1 MKNMCCF
8 VAVCWQVSFAARIG
22 ESVVGRGDVHG
33 CVEGGC
39 TQKFTGFKAE
49 TLIRI

>member
-39 TQKFTGFKAE
+39 RQKFTSFTAE
-49 TLIRI
+49 TFIRI